1 MVDGRSSIVDERR
14 DEKTHVMLAQF
25 KRVIRDTEAFKSLLN
40 ALSAEAEAGS
50 AISVSGVA
58 GSMFGLLVAAIREET
73 GKGILVIGQDHDAAE
88 RLKDDVAAA
97 VSQAPVV
104 FFSGVHSRGM
114 DPGRDAVD
122 VQALRAAATE
132 PGTVLITHPH
142 GLVVPIPPPADVRG
156 DTFTIEVGSSAGLDH
171 VRSALHRLGF
181 ERKDFV
187 EMHGDYAVR
196 GGIID
201 VFPFGSDAPVRVEF
215 SGDTV
220 ESLRQFDPLSQRSI
234 KDLSIAVIV
243 PDLYRRAEENAT
255 QQVGIQSYLSAET
268 LVILD
273 EPEIIRQALAH
284 PSASGIEPHDPDA
297 VFAGFNSFRQ
307 LYVTGFSGKGT
318 LDLKG
323 VSQPSFN
330 GSVKILRDHLADLME
345 QHYRVVLLCD
355 GHTEMSRLKEL
366 LSTTGSADA
375 EQGPTMLDLQRLEF
389 GVESFHAGFS
399 LPGQSLAVYT
409 EHQIFGRLRRR
420 GKRRSAKFKGFSQK
434 EFQQLKRGD
443 FVVHRDYG
451 IGRFVGLKRIQ
462 VRNAEEEV
470 VSVQYDGNDMLY
482 VNLNYINR
490 LQKYSSKEGHLPKLN
505 KLGSNEWDKLKS
517 RVKAKVKDI
526 ARDLIRLYAKRKH
539 TLGHAFPSDTPWQ
552 HELEASFMYED
563 TADQARATREVKAD
577 MESPAPM
584 DRLICGDVG
593 FGKTEVAVRAAFK
606 AVTDGKQV
614 ALLVPTTILAV
625 QHYHTFMDRTSRYA
639 VRVDVLS
646 RFKTK
651 KEQAAVL
658 ADLKAGRVDVVIG
671 THRLL
676 SKDVAFK
683 NLGLLI
689 VDEEHR
695 FGVAAKEKLRMLRT
709 EVDTLAL
716 TATPIPRTLHFSLMG
731 ARDLSIIAT
740 APRNRLPIMTEIVQ
754 WNNDLVRESVARE
767 LARGG
772 QVYFVHDR
780 VHNMDEILLR
790 LKELLPGVRIHS
802 AHGQMRAHE
811 LENVMMDFLERKF
824 DVLVAT
830 KIIESG
836 LDIPSVNTI
845 IVNRADRFG
854 MAELYQL
861 RGRVGRSNVQAYA
874 YLITPPVSILPR
886 PTLQRLQALEE
897 FNELGSGFNLAM
909 RDLEIRG
916 AGNLL
921 GGEQSGFI
929 ETMGFETYTRVLEEA
944 VQELKEEEFQELFQN
959 ERRHERKDEV
969 IVEADV
975 NALIP
980 DEYIANDTERLA
992 TYRRL
997 YGLETEEQLKEI
1009 AEELRDRFGNPPQEV
1024 ELLYNVVRIRQVAGK
1039 IGFRRV
1045 RVSEHGLEAE
1055 FPPESDTR
1063 FYESQEFQNLMTVL
1077 SRGVVGKGGLR
1088 QDGST
1093 LTFYSPFDSSIAP
1106 PMMLSNTL
1114 ALLATLQ
1121 HSVAALLPSV
1131 TAEK

>member
-1 MVDGRSSIVDERR
+1 
-14 DEKTHVMLAQF
+14 MLAQL
-25 KRVIRDTEAFKSLLN
+25 KEIVRETEAFRTLLQ
-40 ALSAEAEAGS
+40 AIGTSSSPGS
-50 AISVSGVA
+50 PQRVAGVA
-58 GSMFGLLVAAIREET
+58 GSMLALLIAALREET
-73 GKGILVIGQDHDAAE
+73 GRGILVVGRDHDAAE
-88 RLKDDVAAA
+88 RLKDDVSA
-97 VSQAPVV
+97 VLSQSVSV
-104 FFSGVHSRGM
+104 LFSGAHARGN
-114 DPGRDAVD
+114 DPSRDAAD
-122 VQALRAAATE
+122 IQALRAAALD
-132 PGTVLITHPH
+132 PGLVLVTHPH
-142 GLVVPIPPPADVRG
+142 GLITPVPSPEAVRV
-156 DTFTIEVGSSAGLDH
+156 DTLTVEAGAAMELDD

-187 EMHGDYAVR
+187 EVHGDYALR

-201 VFPFGSDAPVRVEF
+201 VFPFGSEAPIRMEF
-215 SGDTV
+215 SGDAV

-234 KDLSIAVIV
+234 KDLLIAVIV
-243 PDLYRRAEENAT
+243 PDLYRARGDGDSPTNRLHE
-255 QQVGIQSYLSAET
+255 YLSPST
-268 LVILD
+268 LIILD
-273 EPEIIRQALAH
+273 EPDAIRQTLAH
-284 PSASGIEPHDPDA
+284 PSPAGVEAQDADEALAGIAAFPQ
-297 VFAGFNSFRQ
+297 VQ
-307 LYVTGFSGKGT
+307 VTGFSGEGT
-318 LDLKG
+318 TDFNG
-323 VSQPSFN
+323 ISQPSFN
-330 GSVKILRDHLADLME
+330 GSVKILRTHLIELLE
-345 QHYRVVLLCD
+345 KNYRVSLLCD
-355 GHTEMSRLKEL
+355 GHGEMSRLKEL
-366 LSTTGSADA
+366 LSTPDA
-375 EQGPTMLDLQRLEF
+375 SGNGDDETATLDLQRIDFSLD
-389 GVESFHAGFS
+389 SLHAGFA
-399 LPGQSLAVYT
+399 LPSRSIAVYT

-420 GKRRSAKFKGFSQK
+420 GKRRTPRFKGLSQK

-443 FVVHRDYG
+443 YVVHKDYG
-451 IGRFVGLKRIQ
+451 IGRFIGLKRIQ
-462 VRNAEEEV
+462 VRNAEQEV

-482 VNLNYINR
+482 VNLNYISR

-505 KLGSNEWDKLKS
+505 RLGSNEWDKLKS
-517 RVKAKVKDI
+517 RVKARVKDI

-539 TLGHAFPSDTPWQ
+539 TTGHAFAIDTPWQ

-563 TADQARATREVKAD
+563 TFDQAKATKDVKVD

-606 AVTDGKQV
+606 AVADGTQV

-625 QHYHTFMDRTSRYA
+625 QHYHTFLDRTSRYA

-646 RFKTK
+646 RFKSK
-651 KEQAAVL
+651 KEQIKIL
-658 ADLKAGRVDVVIG
+658 ADLREGRVDIVIG

-740 APRNRLPIMTEIVQ
+740 APRNRLPIMTEILQ
-754 WNNDLVRESVARE
+754 WNDQLIREAVMRE
-767 LARGG
+767 LSRGG

-780 VHNMDEILLR
+780 VQNMDEVLLR
-790 LKELLPGVRIHS
+790 LRELLPGVRMHS
-802 AHGQMRAHE
+802 AHGQMKAHE

-874 YLITPPVSILPR
+874 YLITPPISILPR

-944 VQELKEEEFQELFQN
+944 VQELKEEEFQELFQH
-959 ERRHERKDEV
+959 EPRQQRRDDV
-969 IVEADV
+969 VVEADV

-980 DEYIANDTERLA
+980 DQYIANDTERLA

-997 YGLETEEQLKEI
+997 YGLEKEEQLKEI
-1009 AEELRDRFGNPPQEV
+1009 AEELVDRFGAPPPEV
-1024 ELLYNVVRIRQVAGK
+1024 ELLYDVVRIRLTAGAL
-1039 IGFRRV
+1039 GFRRV
-1045 RVSEHGLEAE
+1045 RISETEFEAE

-1063 FYESQEFQNLMTVL
+1063 FYESDDFQLLMT
-1077 SRGVVGKGGLR
+1077 SISHMSGGVGGLR
-1088 QDGST
+1088 QEGSS
-1093 LTFYSPFDSSIAP
+1093 LTFLAKFPALVDPTSL
-1106 PMMLSNTL
+1106 LSH
-1114 ALLATLQ
+1114 TLQ
-1121 HSVAALLPSV
+1121 VLTRLLHDLESRRLSV

>member
-1 MVDGRSSIVDERR
+1 
-14 DEKTHVMLAQF
+14 MLAQL
-25 KRVIRDTEAFKSLLN
+25 KEIIRDTETFRDVVRS
-40 ALSAEAEAGS
+40 LSASPAPGTPY
-50 AISVSGVA
+50 SVSGVA
-58 GSMFGLLVAAIREET
+58 GSMLALLASALREETERSILLVARD
-73 GKGILVIGQDHDAAE
+73 QDAAE
-88 RLKDDVAAA
+88 RLKDDIAISLSHAPA
-97 VSQAPVV
+97 VL
-104 FFSGVHSRGM
+104 FSGVHARGNE
-114 DPGRDAVD
+114 PSRDAVD
-122 VQALRAAATE
+122 IQALRAAALD
-132 PGTVLITHPH
+132 PGLVLVTHPH
-142 GLVVPIPPPADVRG
+142 GLVTPVPSPGEVRVDTLTIEAGATMELSDVR
-156 DTFTIEVGSSAGLDH
+156 A
-171 VRSALHRLGF
+171 ALNRLGF

-187 EMHGDYAVR
+187 EAHGDYAVR

-201 VFPFGSDAPVRVEF
+201 VFPFGSEAPIRMEF
-215 SGDTV
+215 SGEAV

-234 KDLSIAVIV
+234 KDLLIAVIV
-243 PDLYRRAEENAT
+243 PDLYRTKEEG
-255 QQVGIQSYLSAET
+255 QRPESRLHEYLAPST
-268 LVILD
+268 IVILD
-273 EPEIIRQALAH
+273 EPDAIRQTLAH
-284 PSASGIEPHDPDA
+284 PSPSGIEPQDPEGA
-297 VFAGFNSFRQ
+297 LSGIAAFQ
-307 LYVTGFSGKGT
+307 QIHVTGFSRKGT
-318 LDLKG
+318 ADFNGL
-323 VSQPSFN
+323 SQPSFN
-330 GSVKILRDHLADLME
+330 GSVKILRDNLAELFE
-345 QHYRVVLLCD
+345 KNFRVLLLCD
-355 GHTEMSRLKEL
+355 GHGEMNRLKEL
-366 LSTTGSADA
+366 LASPD
-375 EQGPTMLDLQRLEF
+375 PTENKGTEKTSLDLQRLEF
-389 GVESFHAGFS
+389 SLESLHAGFI
-399 LPGQSLAVYT
+399 LPSQSIAIFT

-420 GKRRSAKFKGFSQK
+420 GKRRTPRFKGFSQK

-443 FVVHRDYG
+443 YVVHKDYG
-451 IGRFVGLKRIQ
+451 IGRFIGLKRIQ
-462 VRNAEEEV
+462 VRNAEQEV
-470 VSVQYDGNDMLY
+470 VSVQYDANDMLY
-482 VNLNYINR
+482 VNLNYISR

-505 KLGSNEWDKLKS
+505 RLGSNEWDRLKS
-517 RVKAKVKDI
+517 RVKARVKDI

-539 TLGHAFPSDTPWQ
+539 TNGHAFSADTPWQ
-552 HELEASFMYED
+552 NELEASFMYED
-563 TADQARATREVKAD
+563 TFDQAKATRDVKTD
-577 MESPAPM
+577 MESPSPM

-606 AVTDGKQV
+606 AVADGKQA

-651 KEQAAVL
+651 KEQTKIL
-658 ADLKAGRVDVVIG
+658 SDLHDGRVDIIIG

-676 SKDVAFK
+676 SKDVVFK

-689 VDEEHR
+689 IDEEHR

-740 APRNRLPIMTEIVQ
+740 APRNRLPIMTEILQ
-754 WNNDLVRESVARE
+754 WNDRHIREAIMRE
-767 LARGG
+767 LSRGG

-780 VHNMDEILLR
+780 VHNMDEIVDRLR
-790 LKELLPGVRIHS
+790 ELLPGVRMQS

-811 LENVMMDFLERKF
+811 LENVMMNFLERKF

-874 YLITPPVSILPR
+874 YLITPPISILPR

-959 ERRHERKDEV
+959 EPRQQKKEDV
-969 IVEADV
+969 VVEADV

-980 DEYIANDTERLA
+980 EQYIANDTERLA

-997 YGLETEEQLKEI
+997 YGLEKEEQLREI
-1009 AEELRDRFGNPPQEV
+1009 AEELVDRFGAPPPEV
-1024 ELLYNVVRIRQVAGK
+1024 ELLYDVVRVRLTAGR

-1045 RVSEHGLEAE
+1045 RIGENGLEAE

-1063 FYESQEFQNLMTVL
+1063 FYESEDFQLLMTTI
-1077 SRGVVGKGGLR
+1077 SRANDGRSGLR

-1093 LTFYSPFDSSIAP
+1093 LTFRASFPDPIDPSLLLSHALQILTRLLHNLDS
-1106 PMMLSNTL
+1106 LRL
-1114 ALLATLQ
+1114 
-1121 HSVAALLPSV
+1121 SV